1 MALNV
6 VEIWRDLHKTPELGF
21 EENKTS
27 AYLAEALEK
36 LGFAVTRGVGKTGV
50 MGVIRGA
57 EPGPVLMLRADMD
70 ALPFRND
77 DGSIEAVHA
86 CGHDSHCAMVLAAAS
101 ELAGRVRRGTL
112 KILFQPGEETLHGA
126 LEVLKSGA
134 VDDVDI
140 ALGCH
145 VRPIQDIPTGTCAAA
160 VRHTSSTFA
169 DIVIHGRTAHASRP
183 HLGVNCAEVA
193 AAVTQA
199 VAAIKGDPAKV
210 WSCKVT
216 SIQACAA
223 AATLYGG
230 PKTCTFACIGLGDC
244 TKVCKFDAIHIV
256 DGVAKVD
263 KDKCTGCGACANI
276 CPKHVI
282 MIDAGGPRKP
292 VVMCSNQD
300 KGAVANKL
308 CTTSC
313 IACGMCE
320 RTCKFDAIHVVDG
333 VARVDYDKC
342 KGCGMCA
349 QKCPKHIILFPLKDD
364 PNPPKPVV
372 KQAPKP
378 AAAPAAPAEPA
389 AKAEEAKAPE
399 APKAE

>member
-1 MALNV
+1 M
-6 VEIWRDLHKTPELGF
+6 
-21 EENKTS
+21 
-27 AYLAEALEK
+27 
-36 LGFAVTRGVGKTGV
+36 
-50 MGVIRGA
+50 
-57 EPGPVLMLRADMD
+57 
-70 ALPFRND
+70 
-77 DGSIEAVHA
+77 
-86 CGHDSHCAMVLAAAS
+86 
-101 ELAGRVRRGTL
+101 
-112 KILFQPGEETLHGA
+112 
-126 LEVLKSGA
+126 
-134 VDDVDI
+134 
-140 ALGCH
+140 
-145 VRPIQDIPTGTCAAA
+145 
-160 VRHTSSTFA
+160 
-169 DIVIHGRTAHASRP
+169 
-183 HLGVNCAEVA
+183 
-193 AAVTQA
+193 
-199 VAAIKGDPAKV
+199 
-210 WSCKVT
+210 
-216 SIQACAA
+216 
-223 AATLYGG
+223 
-230 PKTCTFACIGLGDC
+230 
-244 TKVCKFDAIHIV
+244 CKFDAIHIV

-313 IACGMCE
+313 IACGMC
-320 RTCKFDAIHVVDG
+320 
-333 VARVDYDKC
+333 
-342 KGCGMCA
+342 A